1 MKKQAT
7 LVTIVTIALV
17 TGCAGPAI
25 SIASNG
31 YSAVNTGA
39 AIATDKGLTDRAV
52 SVVADADCN
61 LWNVFKGLFYCE
73 VRDPAKTYNRNGL

>member
-7 LVTIVTIALV
+7 ILALLTIAL

-25 SIASNG
+25 SLASNG
-31 YSAVNTGA
+31 YSVVNTGA

-61 LWNVFKGLFYCE
+61 VWNVFKGLFYCE